1 MVKAVIRSSISEE
14 TVRTVFCKTGLKWTH
29 FQRKRIL
36 TKNNLKLRL
45 KFARKVRHNCAMC
58 IYKA

>member
-1 MVKAVIRSSISEE
+1 METLFEKRVMVKAVIPSSISEE
-14 TVRTVFCKTGLKWTH
+14 AVRTVFCKTGLKWTH

-45 KFARKVRHNCAMC
+45 EIV
-58 IYKA
+58 